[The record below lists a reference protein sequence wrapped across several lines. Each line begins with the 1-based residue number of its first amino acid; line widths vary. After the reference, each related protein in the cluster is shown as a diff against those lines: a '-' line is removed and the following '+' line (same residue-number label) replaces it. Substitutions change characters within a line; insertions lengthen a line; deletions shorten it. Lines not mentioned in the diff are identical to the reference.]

1 MIEHAPESA
10 AAPLARPSAAPPLTR
25 QKYRAD
31 VDGLRAIAVL
41 AVIGFHAFPAWVRGG
56 FVGVDIFFVISGY
69 LISTIIFK
77 NLEQDGG
84 FSFSEFYARRIKRIF
99 PALILVLG
107 SVYAFAWFALLPD
120 EFKQLGKHIATGAG
134 FVSNL
139 AFWQEA
145 GYFDNAADTKP
156 LLHLWSLGIEEQFY
170 IIWPLTL
177 YLAWRRRIGLLSVCL
192 ALGLASFVLNVAGV
206 HNYSVATFYSPAAR
220 IWELVVGALV
230 AYRHCQERSDVAIH
244 AGMPTLQNC
253 QSLIGLGLIASAV
266 TFIDKTRAFPG
277 WWALLPV
284 VGAGLIIWAGPAAWF
299 NRKVLAHPALVWV
312 GLISF
317 PLYLWHWPLLSLARI
332 VESAPPSLEIRI
344 SVIAASFLL
353 AWLTYT
359 LLEKPIRFG
368 RRSQAKVLALCAC
381 AVLLALLGYATYS
394 RAGLAFRLKGLDQ
407 AAGQFEAPKFEAER
421 RLCHEKYPDY
431 KGSCILRPGTSA
443 GAGRAFIFLGDSHS
457 EALAAGFIARHP
469 EHTVTSFATGGCLA
483 FIGVERFNQDGALG
497 CTKLLDPALGYLA
510 SGADNSTVVIT
521 DRFAAYI
528 SGTGFGE
535 LENSTLVPGHLHIQ
549 APGPR
554 TQAKDGSYDAIFAT
568 GLRETLDFLKQHNRP
583 TVFVHQAPELGF
595 DPKVCVKRPLRF
607 AVQNCQVPRQ
617 QVEQRQAAYRA
628 AVNTVLADFPQV
640 TVLDPLPLLC
650 DEEHCYATK
659 NQQLL
664 YRDSDHL
671 NPVGAG
677 LLAARIATS
686 LRSSQ

>member
-1 MIEHAPESA
+1 MKSGT
-10 AAPLARPSAAPPLTR
+10 APPLTR

-41 AVIGFHAFPAWVRGG
+41 AVIGFHAFPAWLRGG

-77 NLEQDGG
+77 NLEHDGG
-84 FSFSEFYARRIKRIF
+84 FSFAEFYARRIKRIF
-99 PALILVLG
+99 PALLLVLG

-170 IIWPLTL
+170 IVWPLTL
-177 YLAWRRRIGLLSVCL
+177 YLAWRRRIGLLAVCL
-192 ALGLASFVLNVAGV
+192 VVGVASFVLNVAGV

-220 IWELVVGALV
+220 IWELIAGALV
-230 AYRHCQERSDVAIH
+230 AYAALHRPAQSSSGAS
-244 AGMPTLQNC
+244 TLQNG
-253 QSLIGLGLIASAV
+253 QSLIGIGLIACAV
-266 TFIDKTRAFPG
+266 TLIDKTRAFPG

-284 VGAGLIIWAGPAAWF
+284 VGASLIIRSGPAAWL
-299 NRKVLAHPALVWV
+299 NRKVLAQPALVWV

-332 VESAPPSLEIRI
+332 VESAPPSAGLRLG
-344 SVIAASFLL
+344 VIGASFLL
-353 AWLTYT
+353 AWLSYM

-368 RRSQAKVLALCAC
+368 AHSKPKVLALCVC
-381 AVLLALLGYATYS
+381 AALLALLGYATYS
-394 RAGLAFRLKGLDQ
+394 RAGLAFRLKGFDP
-407 AAGQFEAPKFEAER
+407 AVGQFEAPRFEAER
-421 RLCHEKYPDY
+421 QLCHQKYPSY
-431 KGSCILRPGTSA
+431 QGSCILRPGTPQ
-443 GAGRAFIFLGDSHS
+443 GQGRAFILLGDSHS

-483 FIGVERFNQDGALG
+483 FIGVERFTEDGAQG
-497 CTKLLDPALGYLA
+497 CTQLLDPALAYLA
-510 SGADNSTVVIT
+510 SNPDNATVILT

-535 LENSTLVPGHLHIQ
+535 LENSALVPGHLHIQ

-554 TQAKDGSYDAIFAT
+554 TPHKDGSYDAIFAS
-568 GLRETLDFLKQHNRP
+568 GLRQTLGFLKQHNRP

-595 DPKVCVKRPLRF
+595 DPRVCVKRPLRF
-607 AVQNCQVPRQ
+607 AAQNCQVPRQ

-628 AVNTVLADFPQV
+628 AANAVLADFPQV

-650 DEEHCYATK
+650 DKELCYATK
-659 NQQLL
+659 NQTLL

-671 NPVGAG
+671 NPLGAG
-677 LLAARIATS
+677 LLAAGIATS
-686 LRSSQ
+686 LRSFP